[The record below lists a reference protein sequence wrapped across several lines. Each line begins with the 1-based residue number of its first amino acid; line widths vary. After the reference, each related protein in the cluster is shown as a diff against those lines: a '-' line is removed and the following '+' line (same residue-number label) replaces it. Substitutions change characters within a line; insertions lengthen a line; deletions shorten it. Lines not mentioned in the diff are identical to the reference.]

1 MKKNDIR
8 NLKMNTADELRKL
21 LLDLSDEIDKLKTD
35 RFLGKIKNTNI
46 IKNKKKDMARIL
58 TFLSMKAIAS
68 SKEKGN
74 PSLLKAAVLQQG
86 KPEEDKGGK
95 D

>member
-8 NLKMNTADELRKL
+8 NLKMNTADELKRL
-21 LLDLSDEIDKLKTD
+21 LLDLSNEIDKLKTD

-46 IKNKKKDMARIL
+46 IKNKKKDIARIL
-58 TFLSMKAIAS
+58 TFLSMKERSDAGI
-68 SKEKGN
+68 
-74 PSLLKAAVLQQG
+74 
-86 KPEEDKGGK
+86 K